1 MVSYR
6 RRRYSYRPRR
16 YRRYRRK
23 TYRRRYRKLKT
34 KYRIKRKFQK
44 EVARCNPYIGGPQPI
59 IIPNSMFRRCT
70 YRYTINSA
78 AALANYF
85 SPIYSFRANSI
96 FDPDSSGV
104 GTTATCYSDL
114 SAKYNN
120 YIVHSSKIRWHVSVS
135 QAGAD
140 LGPLVMCTCLDDDA
154 TTFLATGSW
163 ATQMSDP
170 RCKAQRVTR
179 NVKEKTGS
187 GVITSRYNAKKFFLD
202 VDNEVHGARFGYN
215 PTVQAFYTMRL
226 YSADGI
232 TVLSPFMLFVD
243 VEYLVEAFN
252 KKGPLS
258 YYEGVV

>member
-114 SAKYNN
+114 APKYNN

-154 TTFLATGSW
+154 T
-163 ATQMSDP
+163 
-170 RCKAQRVTR
+170 
-179 NVKEKTGS
+179 
-187 GVITSRYNAKKFFLD
+187 
-202 VDNEVHGARFGYN
+202 
-215 PTVQAFYTMRL
+215 
-226 YSADGI
+226 
-232 TVLSPFMLFVD
+232 
-243 VEYLVEAFN
+243 
-252 KKGPLS
+252 
-258 YYEGVV
+258 

>member
-179 NVKEKTGS
+179 NAKEKTGS

-232 TVLSPFMLFVD
+232 TVLSPF
-243 VEYLVEAFN
+243 YAFCRR
-252 KKGPLS
+252 
-258 YYEGVV
+258 

>member
-170 RCKAQRVTR
+170 
-179 NVKEKTGS
+179 
-187 GVITSRYNAKKFFLD
+187 
-202 VDNEVHGARFGYN
+202 
-215 PTVQAFYTMRL
+215 
-226 YSADGI
+226 
-232 TVLSPFMLFVD
+232 
-243 VEYLVEAFN
+243 
-252 KKGPLS
+252 
-258 YYEGVV
+258 

>member
-70 YRYTINSA
+70 YAILLILLLPLRTTL
-78 AALANYF
+78 AL
-85 SPIYSFRANSI
+85 YSFRANSI

-104 GTTATCYSDL
+104 GTTAACYSDL

-170 RCKAQRVTR
+170 RCKRPSALLGMLRR
-179 NVKEKTGS
+179 
-187 GVITSRYNAKKFFLD
+187 
-202 VDNEVHGARFGYN
+202 
-215 PTVQAFYTMRL
+215 RL
-226 YSADGI
+226 VLALLPVGI
-232 TVLSPFMLFVD
+232 TLRSSSWMSTMKFMVLGSVIIRP
-243 VEYLVEAFN
+243 YR
-252 KKGPLS
+252 LS
-258 YYEGVV
+258 TLCACTLLTV